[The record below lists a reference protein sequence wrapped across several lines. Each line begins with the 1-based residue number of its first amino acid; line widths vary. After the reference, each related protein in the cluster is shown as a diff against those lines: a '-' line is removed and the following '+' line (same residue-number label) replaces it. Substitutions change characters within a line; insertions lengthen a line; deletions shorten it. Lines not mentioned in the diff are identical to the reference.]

1 MTEQTLQKQIAR
13 EYYNVIYGAKL
24 NFASLD
30 TCEKLPG
37 IISFMSL
44 SLGILGLT
52 FEVLNNKTLASSL
65 LIAGIIGLM
74 LKPREMSKTQ
84 YVDSGKALT
93 DISKKL
99 EILHGEVIEN
109 PGDSTE
115 QRAKLALLQTE
126 HGAVDIPAQVFLSS
140 WYAHYKVFSEQNSK
154 WFCEELSLT
163 FWKDKVPLSF
173 RLTVIAAILGGIFYL
188 NPFCVFS
195 KPFDLS
201 NFGCITECSQ
211 KAEVDNN

>member
-74 LKPREMSKTQ
+74 LKPREMSKNQ
-84 YVDSGKALT
+84 YIDSGKALT

-99 EILHGEVIEN
+99 EILHGEATED
-109 PGDSTE
+109 PGASKE
-115 QRAKLALLQTE
+115 QRVELAKLQAE
-126 HGAVDIPAQVFLSS
+126 HGKVGIPAQVFLSS

-154 WFCEELSLT
+154 WFCEELKLT
-163 FWKDKVPLSF
+163 FWKDKLPLSF
-173 RLTVIAAILGGIFYL
+173 RFTVIAAILGGIFYL

-195 KPFDLS
+195 KPLDLS
-201 NFGCITECSQ
+201 NFGCITECSP
-211 KAEVDNN
+211 KIAVDKS